1 MPQQVFGKSWR
12 PGGVVV
18 DRCGGDT
25 TVPSAIPYGSR
36 HLWREVQDL
45 ANECPEVTAVVGPV
59 APPLA
64 LARGLR
70 TPPLSD
76 AEFARPAVALNAPLM
91 TSREEPAPHLGIRRL
106 QEIFRANVDRLDH
119 WAAARRIPAKHHLA
133 ERDRRP
139 TVIARTVSF
148 GSQSDAGAHTRGV
161 LMSVRPTL
169 KKRGRDVVAHLTGV
183 LDRRADDLHPD
194 PWPLLFPEGPT

>member
-1 MPQQVFGKSWR
+1 VPQQVFGKSWR

-18 DRCGGDT
+18 DRDGGDT
-25 TVPSAIPYGSR
+25 TGPGAIPYGSR

-45 ANECPEVTAVVGPV
+45 ANECPEVAEVTAVVGPV
-59 APPLA
+59 AL
-64 LARGLR
+64 
-70 TPPLSD
+70 T
-76 AEFARPAVALNAPLM
+76 APLL
-91 TSREEPAPHLGIRRL
+91 TSREEPAQHLGIRRL

-169 KKRGRDVVAHLTGV
+169 KKRGRDVVAHLNGV
-183 LDRRADDLHPD
+183 LDQRADDLHPD